1 MIIRNTMSLCMI
13 IYCLLILS
21 IYLIKRDRSNP
32 ITNKFIYLQL
42 AVLVSLS
49 YNFLAFNIFKYFD
62 LDSNL
67 PIILSR
73 IYISTFIILFYALE
87 VYIFEG
93 IFRVSV
99 SLFTKGKKNLVSYG
113 LAFVSLFGIVGALSF
128 PTVFEWDGMY
138 SFNFYGVASYT
149 VYVICI
155 GFHIFNFIY
164 YLINKS
170 KLNLPFKDFFPVIL
184 IPFMFIAASILSLF
198 WSYSF
203 LEMAIV
209 LMISLIYFKY
219 EKPDERLQ
227 GVLETSIIDL
237 KKASRFK
244 TDFLSSTSHELKT
257 PLNSIIYII
266 KSTMDMKYLSSRE
279 KMDLEDMLYCS
290 NSLIE
295 TIDNLLLM
303 SKLEHKNYVF
313 ARSVY
318 NIRNDVNDL
327 PVLTKIHNRKNDI
340 NFFLEIENRVPDLLY
355 GERELVY
362 TIINNALDF
371 SNRYI
376 EKGTISLKL
385 GWVYKNNCSSLTVEI
400 NNVCSE
406 CGNIYSHIDDNM
418 VEIYDSVNNADF
430 GINLACILT
439 KKLNGKIDFDYEN
452 GIHNSIFFTLPQVAN
467 QEQYNIDEVRFD
479 GKNALVV
486 DDAEINIKV
495 ATKQLEALGFEVTAC
510 RSGTEALS
518 LCENY
523 KYDYVFLDINMPN
536 MNGEETLSKL
546 KELGDFKSKVIAV
559 TADDG
564 INSSKKYSDEGFNE
578 YIVKPFK
585 KNDLVSKLVKV
596 NDEEAE

>member
-1 MIIRNTMSLCMI
+1 MI
-13 IYCLLILS
+13 IYCVLILS

-32 ITNKFIYLQL
+32 ITNKFILLQL

-49 YNFLAFNIFKYFD
+49 YNFFAFNLFKYFSI
-62 LDSNL
+62 DSKI
-67 PIILSR
+67 PVFLSR

-87 VYIFEG
+87 IYIYEG

-99 SLFTKGKKNLVSYG
+99 SPFSKGKKSYVSYA
-113 LAFVSLFGIVGALSF
+113 LAFACLFGLIGALTF
-128 PTVFEWDGMY
+128 PTKFEWDGMY
-138 SFNFYGVASYT
+138 AFNFYGIASYT
-149 VYVICI
+149 AYAVCI

-164 YLINKS
+164 YLIYRK
-170 KLNLPFKDFFPVIL
+170 KLNVSFKDFGPVIL
-184 IPFMFIAASILSLF
+184 IPFMFIGASILSLF

-227 GVLETSIIDL
+227 NVLEGSIIDL

-244 TDFLSSTSHELKT
+244 SDFLSSTSHELKT

-266 KSTMDMKYLSSRE
+266 KNTMEMDHLSGSD
-279 KMDLEDMLYCS
+279 KNDLEDMLYCS
-290 NSLIE
+290 NFLLE
-295 TIDNLLLM
+295 TINNLLLM
-303 SKLEHKNYVF
+303 SKLEHKNFVF
-313 ARSVY
+313 SRSVY

-327 PVLTKIHNRKNDI
+327 PVLTKIRNRKNDI
-340 NFFLEIENRVPDLLY
+340 NFFLEIEDDVPDLLY
-355 GERELVY
+355 GEKELVY

-385 GWVYKNNCSSLTVEI
+385 GWVFKNNCSSLTVEI
-400 NNVCSE
+400 NNVCAE
-406 CGNIYSHIDDNM
+406 CGNIYSHLDDSL

-430 GINLACILT
+430 GINLAYILT
-439 KKLNGKIDFDYEN
+439 KKLNGKIDFSYEN

-495 ATKQLEALGFEVTAC
+495 ATKQLEALGFDVTSC
-510 RSGTEALS
+510 KSGIEAID

-523 KYDYVFLDINMPN
+523 KYDYIFLDINMPN

-546 KELGDFKSKVIAV
+546 KEKSDFKSRVIAV

-564 INSSKKYSDEGFNE
+564 VNSSKKYYDEGFNE

-596 NDEEAE
+596 SDEEAQ